1 MLIRRAFVL
10 SAVFVIA
17 IVARAQPTNYAP
29 NSELPAAPEPAATPV
44 SESVDASKSNTGRPG
59 ASETFHDFVMSAAGP
74 YSIGLGAF
82 TAAIHQ
88 ATNNPPEWQQ
98 GAAALG
104 KRFGSNMG
112 ISAVGSATRVG
123 FGALL
128 NQDTSYH
135 RCKCTGVPHRLT
147 HAAFSAF
154 IAHQRSNGH
163 AVLSLPGL
171 AAPYTATM
179 TAVYAWYP
187 ARYGA
192 KDAFRMGNYN
202 LLGTVGTNITFEF
215 LPSSVTRFLA
225 RMHLSNQRISTDQ
238 D

>member
-1 MLIRRAFVL
+1 MLICRAFVL
-10 SAVFVIA
+10 SAVFVVA
-17 IVARAQPTNYAP
+17 TLARAQPANFA
-29 NSELPAAPEPAATPV
+29 LQPEPPESPEPSSNLV
-44 SESVDASKSNTGRPG
+44 HESVEPSTLRTGRPTP
-59 ASETFHDFVMSAAGP
+59 SETFHDFVMSAAGP
-74 YSIGLGAF
+74 YSVALGAF
-82 TAAIHQ
+82 TAGIHQ
-88 ATNNPPEWQQ
+88 ATNNPPEWHQ

-104 KRFGSNMG
+104 ERFASNMG
-112 ISAVGSATRVG
+112 ISAVASATRVG
-123 FGALL
+123 AGALL

-135 RCKCTGVPHRLT
+135 RCQCKGVPRRLT
-147 HAAFSAF
+147 HAAFSAL

-163 AVLSLPGL
+163 AVFSLPGL
-171 AAPYTATM
+171 AAPYAATM

-215 LPSSVTRFLA
+215 LPSSATRFLA
-225 RMHLSNQRISTDQ
+225 RMHLNNERISTDE

>member
-1 MLIRRAFVL
+1 MLIRRAIVL
-10 SAVFVIA
+10 SAVFAIA
-17 IVARAQPTNYAP
+17 TVARAQSTTYAP
-29 NSELPAAPEPAATPV
+29 TPELPANPEPSPNLV
-44 SESVDASKSNTGRPG
+44 NESVNSSTSSTGRP
-59 ASETFHDFVMSAAGP
+59 APSQAFHDFVMSAAGP
-74 YSIGLGAF
+74 YSVALGAF

-88 ATNNPPEWQQ
+88 ATNNPPEWRQ
-98 GAAALG
+98 GAGALG

-123 FGALL
+123 VGALL

-135 RCKCTGVPHRLT
+135 HCKCKGVPRRLT

-163 AVLSLPGL
+163 AVFSLPGL

-225 RMHLSNQRISTDQ
+225 RMHLSNQRISTDE